1 MRILAV
7 LLIAL
12 ALGGGGAQASAAPL
26 EKVTIVLPSETPTM
40 HPLTESNFIGTITWR
55 WAYDTLVSA
64 ETGSGKIAPWLAV
77 KWEKLGPAETKFWLR
92 KDAKFGDGTPV
103 TAAAVKYSFDTI
115 VAPETKSR
123 QAAYFRDYKG
133 IEVLD
138 DHTFIWRSKGPDN
151 GLMTRISTWGLI
163 VNPKTKGKELA
174 IFAQTSHGSGPYVL
188 KTWEKANRMV
198 FEANPGW
205 WGKAK
210 HPDMPKTV
218 ILRRIVEPTTRVKAL
233 LAGEVDIMSG
243 VPPHLIE
250 QVRANPKKAVAAV
263 PGIRLMYLNYSHGIG
278 PLADRNVMLA
288 INHAVDFE
296 KIRKTILGGLAEPM
310 GQLYHPW
317 TYAGYDPKRK
327 WYPYDPEKAKALM
340 KASKF
345 PQGFKV
351 TVYTAIGRYP
361 GDKETCEAIPG
372 MLKPIGIDA
381 TCKPMNYPLYTKLR
395 RAYIDDKAKDTY
407 KKREPALFYQGYGN
421 SASDPALIMRAF
433 VGCKGAWSYYCDKE
447 LDAVIDKAARLS
459 DEKAQDAAFGK
470 ITDTF
475 KERVLIT
482 PFFRIHDVYAYDKR
496 LNFTARHDE
505 KIYPWEIT
513 AK

>member
-1 MRILAV
+1 MRTLAAV
-7 LLIAL
+7 LIAL
-12 ALGGGGAQASAAPL
+12 VLGWCGGQASAAPL

-40 HPLTESNFIGTITWR
+40 HPLTESNFVGTITWR

-64 ETGSGKIAPWLAV
+64 ETGTGEIGPWLAER
-77 KWEKLGPAETKFWLR
+77 WERLGPTQMKFYLR
-92 KDAKFGDGTPV
+92 KDAKFTDGTPV
-103 TAAAVKYSFDTI
+103 TAAAVKYSIDTI

-123 QAAYFRDYKG
+123 QAAYFRDFKD

-138 DHTFIWRSKGPDN
+138 DHTFIWHSKGPDN
-151 GLMTRISTWGLI
+151 GLLSRFSTWGLI
-163 VNPKTKGKELA
+163 VNPKTKGKPRA
-174 IFAQTSHGSGPYVL
+174 IFAQTSHGSGPYIL

-198 FEANPGW
+198 FEANPNW

-233 LAGEVDIMSG
+233 LADEVDIMSG

-250 QVRANPKKAVAAV
+250 QVRANPKKVVAAV
-263 PGIRLMYLNYSHGIG
+263 PGIRLMYLNYSHGLG
-278 PLADRNVMLA
+278 PLADRNVLLA

-296 KIRKTILGGLAEPM
+296 KIRKTILGGLAEPI
-310 GQLYHPW
+310 GQIYHPW

-340 KASKF
+340 KASKY
-345 PQGFKV
+345 PKGFKI
-351 TVYTAIGRYP
+351 TVHTAIGRYP

-372 MLKPIGIDA
+372 MLKEIGIDA

-395 RAYIDDKAKDTY
+395 RAYIDKIGKKDY
-407 KKREPALFYQGYGN
+407 EKMEPVLLYQGFGN
-421 SASDPALIMRAF
+421 SANDPAGIMRAF
-433 VGCKGAWSYYCDKE
+433 AGCKGAWSYYCDRE
-447 LDAVIDKAARLS
+447 LDAAIDKAARHPDLE
-459 DEKAQDAAFGK
+459 DQNVAFGK
-470 ITDTF
+470 ILDTF
-475 KERVLIT
+475 KERALVT
-482 PFFRIHDVYAYDKR
+482 PFFRIHDVYAHDKR
-496 LNFTARHDE
+496 LNFSARHDE